1 MLIFRKRSCTIELK
15 EGDSMSAQ
23 RIENILT
30 TLVIALIIQM
40 FAEEIAYLAEFVK
53 ENKIDFFMVI
63 CMIIIVG
70 LLIYRRK

>member
-1 MLIFRKRSCTIELK
+1 
-15 EGDSMSAQ
+15 MSAQ

-30 TLVIALIIQM
+30 TLVIALVIQM

-53 ENKIDFFMVI
+53 ANKIDFFMVI
-63 CMIIIVG
+63 CMIIIIG